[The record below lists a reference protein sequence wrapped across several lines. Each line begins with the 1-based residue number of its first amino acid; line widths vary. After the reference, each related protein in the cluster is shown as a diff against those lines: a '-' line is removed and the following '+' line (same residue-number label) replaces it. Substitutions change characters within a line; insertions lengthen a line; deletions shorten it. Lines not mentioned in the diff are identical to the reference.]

1 MQQGFARLPLGDRIL
16 NAGQYVRPILAGALA
31 ASLVAGLTACQAERE
46 RSAQQDAVE
55 YTLRQRTSSQC
66 ANLGLLPGSPEFN
79 TCVAKLEGASR

>member
-1 MQQGFARLPLGDRIL
+1 M
-16 NAGQYVRPILAGALA
+16 NAGHYARPILAGALA
-31 ASLVAGLTACQAERE
+31 ACLIVGLTACQAERE

-79 TCVAKLEGASR
+79 NCVAKLEGTSR